1 MASKYTSVVYIQGN
15 SRRRYRGYVSATVTN
30 TSATQCRVDWTA
42 RVEMCGA
49 ALYGVAVTCTVD
61 GTKRGSNEGYLS
73 SSPGTTYKTVASTS
87 GSTTFSRGS
96 SARSVSVSV
105 RAYGKTVSGYGSA
118 GGSATA
124 SVSVTIPSIAYS
136 APRAPSGCAASRVS
150 DAQAKVTWA
159 NGSTS
164 TTTPRAATLVERQT
178 DGGSWVQV
186 ASVGAS
192 VTSYTDN
199 SVSANHRYAYRVRAS
214 GAGGTSGYSTSGYVY
229 TTPAAPASVS
239 VAVVTG
245 TTCSVDVDG
254 SNAPWATS
262 WEVQSQLNGGDWVA
276 VGTYATFPQTVDL
289 GGGTVRVRAR
299 AVRGD
304 LASDYVESAAVTTIT
319 PPLAPT
325 VSLSPLGVA
334 PTGSVVTVAW
344 VPNHPDGSAQTQAQV
359 EYAVGDGDPVTADVT
374 GTATTYQLP
383 ADATTSATTVSVRV
397 RTHGADE
404 EWGAWSQPVAL
415 AVAVPPSAHFTS
427 PASDGATVDALP
439 LVVEWEATDA
449 TGVASQ
455 TLTLYG
461 EDGRALHT
469 AQLGGEVRSYSLSAA
484 TCRLDNQ
491 TPYSLSLLVRGGST
505 LTVTATRDFATD
517 FTPPADPVVTVELD
531 PDTLAQSVTVE
542 YGEEE
547 GAPPTVDVDVV
558 RRTDDGSTWLVQGD
572 VGDGETVVDPLPPLV
587 VVYWYDVTA
596 TAESGAQATVT
607 VEAQVVAEVGAFNF
621 GQAAGECVLARL
633 DPDWSHDVA
642 RSGTLYHFA
651 DGGEGGGLPVAYGGQ
666 DVDATRSMGFTL
678 LDTEQLRR
686 LQALARDHFVCWYR
700 DPYGGRAL
708 CSVSWSFSSGI
719 PYDRLKVSA
728 SMTETVFEEAW

>member
-15 SRRRYRGYVSATVTN
+15 SRRRYRGYMSATVSN
-30 TSATQCRVDWTA
+30 ISATQSRVDWYA
-42 RVEMCGA
+42 SVEMYNA
-49 ALYGVAVTCTVD
+49 SQYGVAVTCTVD
-61 GTKRGSNEGYLS
+61 GTQRGSDEGYLS

-87 GSTTFSRGS
+87 GSTTLSRGS
-96 SARSVSVSV
+96 SSRSVSVTV
-105 RAYGKTVSGYGSA
+105 LAYGKTVSGYGSA
-118 GGSATA
+118 GGSASAT
-124 SVSVTIPSIAYS
+124 VSVTIPSIAYS
-136 APRAPSGCAASRVS
+136 APNVPSSCAASRVS
-150 DAQAKVTWA
+150 DMQAKVTWA

-164 TTTPRAATLVERQT
+164 TTRPRSATLVERQT
-178 DGGSWVQV
+178 DGGAWSQI

-192 VTSYTDN
+192 VTNYIDN
-199 SVSANHRYAYRVRAS
+199 SLSPNHRYAYRARAK
-214 GAGGTSGYSTSGYVY
+214 GAGGSSSYATSGHVY

-239 VAVVTG
+239 VTVATG

-254 SNAPWATS
+254 SNAPWAQS
-262 WEVQSQLNGGDWVA
+262 WEVQSQLDGGGWVA

-304 LASDYVESAAVTTIT
+304 LASAYVESAAVTTIT

-325 VSLSPLGVA
+325 VSLSPSGVA
-334 PTGSVVTVAW
+334 PTGSVVEVSW

-359 EYAVGDGDPVTADVT
+359 EYAVGDGEPVTADVT
-374 GTATTYQLP
+374 GAATTYQLP
-383 ADATTSATTVSVRV
+383 ADATTSATTVSVCV

-415 AVAVPPSAHFTS
+415 AVAVPPSAHLTS

-461 EDGRALHT
+461 EDGHALHA
-469 AQLGGEVRSYSLSAA
+469 AQLGGDARSYPLSAA
-484 TCRLDNQ
+484 TYRLDNKSS
-491 TPYSLSLLVRGGST
+491 YSLSLLVRGGST
-505 LTVTATRDFATD
+505 LTATATRDFATD
-517 FTPPADPVVTVELD
+517 FTPPADPVVAVELD

-542 YGEEE
+542 YGEEG
-547 GAPPTVDVDVV
+547 GAPPTVAVDVV

-572 VGDGETVVDPLPPLV
+572 VADGETVVDPLPPLV

-607 VEAQVVAEVGAFNF
+607 VEAQAVAEVGAFNF
-621 GQAAGECVLARL
+621 GAAAGECVLARL
-633 DPDWSHDVA
+633 DPDWRHDVA

-678 LDTEQLRR
+678 LDTGQLRR
-686 LQALARDHFVCWYR
+686 LQALAREHFVCWYR

-708 CSVSWSFSSGI
+708 CAVDWSFSSGV
-719 PYDRLKVSA
+719 PYDRLTVSA

>member
-1 MASKYTSVVYIQGN
+1 MAEKYTSVVYIQGN

-30 TSATQCRVDWTA
+30 ISATQSRVDWYA
-42 RVEMCGA
+42 SVQMYNA
-49 ALYGVAVTCTVD
+49 SQYGVAVDCTVD
-61 GTKRGSNEGYLS
+61 GSKKATDEGYLS
-73 SSPGTTYKTVASTS
+73 SSPGTTYKTVAEVE

-96 SARSVSVSV
+96 SSRSVKVGV
-105 RAYGKTVSGYGSA
+105 KAYGKTVSGYGSA
-118 GGSATA
+118 GGSASA

-136 APRAPSGCAASRVS
+136 KPAAPSSCAASRVS

-164 TTTPRAATLVERQT
+164 TTTPRSATLVERQT
-178 DGGSWVQV
+178 DEGAWSQV

-199 SVSANHRYAYRVRAS
+199 SVSPNHRYAYRVRAQ
-214 GAGGTSGYSTSGYVY
+214 GAGGTSDYSTSGYVY

-245 TTCSVDVDG
+245 TTCSVGVDG
-254 SNAPWATS
+254 SNAPWAEE

-289 GGGTVRVRAR
+289 GGGTVKVRAR

-304 LASDYVESAAVTTIT
+304 LASEYVESAAITTIT

-325 VSLSPLGVA
+325 VSLSPSGVA
-334 PTGSVVTVAW
+334 PTGSVVGVSW
-344 VPNHPDGSAQTQAQV
+344 VPNHPDNSAQTQAQV
-359 EYAVGDGDPVTADVT
+359 EYTVGDGSPVTADVT
-374 GTATTYQLP
+374 GAGTAYQLP
-383 ADATTSATTVSVRV
+383 ETATASATTISVRV

-404 EWGAWSQPVAL
+404 DWGAWSQPVTL

-455 TLTLYG
+455 TLTLHDA
-461 EDGRALHT
+461 DGRALHT
-469 AQLGGEVRSYSLSAA
+469 AQLGGDARSYSLSAA
-484 TCRLDNQ
+484 TYRLDNQ
-491 TPYSLSLLVRGGST
+491 TSYSLALLVRGGST

-531 PDTLAQSVTVE
+531 EETLAQSITVE
-542 YGEEE
+542 YGDEE
-547 GAPPTVDVDVV
+547 GAPPTVTVDVV

-587 VVYWYDVTA
+587 TVYWYDVTA

-621 GQAAGECVLARL
+621 GAAAGECVIARL
-633 DPDWSHDVA
+633 NPDWRHDVA

-686 LQALARDHFVCWYR
+686 LQALAREHFVCWYR
-700 DPYGGRAL
+700 DPYGGRSL
-708 CSVSWSFSSGI
+708 CAVSWSFSSGV
-719 PYDRLKVSA
+719 PYDWLTVSA